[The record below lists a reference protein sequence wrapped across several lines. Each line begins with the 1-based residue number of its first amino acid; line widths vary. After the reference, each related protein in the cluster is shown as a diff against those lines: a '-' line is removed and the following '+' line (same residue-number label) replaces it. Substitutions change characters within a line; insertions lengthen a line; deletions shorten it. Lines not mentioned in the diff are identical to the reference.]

1 MQAFTDWVKD
11 ARNSKPLRKLWGDA
25 AARLRGHFSYFG
37 VRSNEAK
44 LNHFHF
50 VSIGALFKWLNRRS
64 QKRSFVGS
72 QRDGT
77 PASQNH
83 SPRGPHARDGY
94 FVPDVMRFCPV

>member
-1 MQAFTDWVKD
+1 MH
-11 ARNSKPLRKLWGDA
+11 LRADSTVA
-25 AARLRGHFSYFG
+25 ALHSDFRASVWNRKAEELIGL
-37 VRSNEAK
+37 VR
-44 LNHFHF
+44 
-50 VSIGALFKWLNRRS
+50 
-64 QKRSFVGS
+64 VGS